1 MSGVDMS
8 GVAQERR
15 LKPWARSKVPVFFL
29 FAFSYFIAVRL
40 AEHLYGSL
48 SVPSPFW
55 FPDSVLLCALLLI
68 RKEHWWIYLSATLPI
83 RFAAGAPPG
92 TPLWFLLTS
101 AVNDL
106 LKVLLAAWLLR
117 RVLRRPVRL
126 RTLQEFMVFL
136 GVAAVAAPLM
146 SALGGALARLALG
159 NPLWS
164 VGYRWFLGNALAQVV
179 ITPTFLYC
187 LTISRASINLRLK
200 EMALLYLG
208 LGTVLYYAFLI
219 PHATYS
225 PLFVY
230 APLPFLI
237 AGAVR
242 LRPLGAA
249 AALSLVAFVSMLSAV
264 QGRGLFSGNSPAE
277 NVLSMQ
283 LFLLLVSVPLLS
295 LAILIE
301 ERRGVEND
309 LRRVQIGLKEAQR
322 LAGMGSWEWYPK
334 TGVVVWS
341 EELYRIAGR
350 DPKLRAPSFE
360 EASRLFTAESRER
373 LRQMIEEALRTGK
386 SYQLDVEMMRPDGTT
401 GWFIVRGEAQH
412 EIGRIVCLRGTIQE
426 ITERKL
432 AEQAI
437 SRANHRLLEAQEQE
451 RARIARELHD
461 DIGQRLALLAIE
473 FAEIQESTLDGSN
486 EVVSRM
492 DELRRQTTQIASD
505 IQFLSHELHSSKLE
519 YLGVTTAMKGFC
531 REFGEQQKVEVDFK
545 TNDVSSPVPPDISL
559 CLFRV
564 LQEAL
569 HNCAKHSGVRFY
581 EVGLS
586 GTSAV
591 LELTV
596 RDSGSGFDSEAA
608 KKGRGLGLISMEER
622 LKLLKG
628 TFSIESK
635 PGHGTTIRARIPLES
650 GGNPANSSGIGRQM
664 VES

>member
-1 MSGVDMS
+1 MSGVDMY

-15 LKPWARSKVPVFFL
+15 LTPWAGSKVAAFFL
-29 FAFSYFIAVRL
+29 FVAAYFIAVRL

-55 FPDSVLLCALLLI
+55 FPDSVLLCALLLT

-83 RFAAGAPPG
+83 RFAAGAPAG

-106 LKVLLAAWLLR
+106 LKVLLAAWLLQ

-146 SALGGALARLALG
+146 SALGGALARQALG

-179 ITPTFLYC
+179 ITPTLLYC
-187 LTISRASINLRLK
+187 FTMSYGNVSVRLK
-200 EMALLYLG
+200 EMAFLYLG

-219 PHATYS
+219 PHSTYS
-225 PLFVY
+225 PLFLY
-230 APLPFLI
+230 APLPFLV
-237 AGAVR
+237 AAAVR

-264 QGRGLFSGNSPAE
+264 EGRGLFSGNSASE

-301 ERRGVEND
+301 ERRGVESD
-309 LRRVQIGLKEAQR
+309 LRRVQMGLKEAQR
-322 LAGMGSWEWYPK
+322 LAGMGSWEWHPK
-334 TGVVVWS
+334 TDTVIWS
-341 EELYRIAGR
+341 EELYRLAGR
-350 DPKLRAPSFE
+350 DPRLQAPPLE
-360 EASRLFTAESRER
+360 EAAKLFTAESWGRMR
-373 LRQMIEEALRTGK
+373 RAIEEALQTGK
-386 SYQLDVEMMRPDGTT
+386 PYQFDAEMVRSDGTT
-401 GWFIVRGEAQH
+401 RWLIVRGETQR
-412 EIGRIVCLRGTIQE
+412 ETGRIVCLRGTFHD

-432 AEQAI
+432 AEQALAH
-437 SRANHRLLEAQEQE
+437 ANHKLLEAQEQE

-473 FAEIQESTLDGSN
+473 FAQLQENTSGLSN
-486 EVVSRM
+486 EVRSRM
-492 DELRRQTTQIASD
+492 DQLRRQTGEIAGD

-519 YLGVTTAMKGFC
+519 YLGVTVAMKGFC
-531 REFGEQQKVEVDFK
+531 REFGEQQRVQVDFK
-545 TNDVSSPVPPDISL
+545 IHDVPSQVPPDISL

-569 HNCAKHSGVRFY
+569 HNSAKHSGVQLF
-581 EVGLS
+581 EVGLW
-586 GTSAV
+586 GTSAA

-608 KKGRGLGLISMEER
+608 RKGRGLGLISMEER
-622 LKLLKG
+622 LKLLNG
-628 TFSIESK
+628 TFLIESK
-635 PGHGTTIRARIPLES
+635 PGHGTTIRARVPIDS
-650 GGNPANSSGIGRQM
+650 ATDSASSSGNCRRM
-664 VES
+664 ASS